1 MNHDQLQL
9 SRTDL
14 GAAGLAALP
23 AHTLSQLV
31 ACVGGVVALTE
42 TLLWRL
48 TVLRLVAASDE
59 TRFVEAAAAEV
70 DMAASELA
78 EIEHLRHDLVARL
91 AAESGVPGMEM
102 TLASI
107 AANSPEGVATA
118 LTAYRRR
125 LTALTA
131 EVESTSGQIRR
142 HIGVSMRH
150 LDAVLGDVHGT
161 NNTYSADGRTAAAP
175 ARPRLQRSL

>member
-9 SRTDL
+9 RRTDL
-14 GAAGLAALP
+14 AGGVAMLSG
-23 AHTLSQLV
+23 HTLSQLV

-70 DMAASELA
+70 DIAATELA
-78 EIEHLRHDLVARL
+78 EAEHVRSELVARL
-91 AAESGVPGMEM
+91 AAESGAPGRDL
-102 TLASI
+102 TLAAI
-107 AANSPEGVATA
+107 AANAPEGVATA

-125 LTALTA
+125 LTALT
-131 EVESTSGQIRR
+131 VEIEGTSAQIRR

-150 LDAVLGDVHGT
+150 LDSVLGEVRGT
-161 NNTYSADGRTAAAP
+161 NNTYAADGRTAAAP
-175 ARPRLQRSL
+175 ARPRLQRSM